1 MITTSYTLPPHGF
14 GTPWSLAVRQ
24 NLQNRRHARPYLHK
38 PREPNS
44 NGSGGDIL
52 IGMQTRY
59 LLVASL
65 ITGLVILVAAA
76 VWMATRL

>member
-1 MITTSYTLPPHGF
+1 
-14 GTPWSLAVRQ
+14 
-24 NLQNRRHARPYLHK
+24 
-38 PREPNS
+38 
-44 NGSGGDIL
+44 
-52 IGMQTRY
+52 MQTRY